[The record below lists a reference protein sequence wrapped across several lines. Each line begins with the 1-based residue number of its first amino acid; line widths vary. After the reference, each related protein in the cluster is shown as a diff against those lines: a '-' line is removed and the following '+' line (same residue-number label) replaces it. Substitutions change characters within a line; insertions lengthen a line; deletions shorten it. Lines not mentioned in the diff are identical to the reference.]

1 MPSEAVVTIT
11 KMVEVLPDATQEQ
24 VVEHLREYLED
35 LRDEARWDE
44 QFRRTRPKLAEVARQ
59 ARQDI
64 AEGKAQRL
72 DCDDL

>member
-11 KMVEVLPDATQEQ
+11 KMVETLPDATQQQ

-44 QFRRTRPKLAEVARQ
+44 QFRRTRPKLAEAARQ

-64 AEGKAQRL
+64 AGGQARRL
-72 DCDDL
+72 DFDDL